1 MYKYICI
8 CILGIRRANGVCASD
23 QRQRV
28 RVTERS
34 GSGGDVGMRPV
45 EFHSR
50 RRERRSSS
58 HRAVLPYA
66 SRVTGCH
73 AQESLSP
80 RFRLSG
86 RVIVRVTSRAAGR
99 DEYMRPRPYPYNVA
113 GCTRLFRCF
122 SPLIVREDGREGERE
137 KEREQGESIVPTART
152 LSTTN

>member
-1 MYKYICI
+1 MVGWTSVYVR
-8 CILGIRRANGVCASD
+8 ILGIRRASGVCVSD

-34 GSGGDVGMRPV
+34 GGGRGVGMRPV

-58 HRAVLPYA
+58 HRAVLSYA

-86 RVIVRVTSRAAGR
+86 RVIVRVTSRRTGR
-99 DEYMRPRPYPYNVA
+99 DEYARPRLYPYRVA
-113 GCTRLFRCF
+113 KPVAYDCF
-122 SPLIVREDGREGERE
+122 DASL
-137 KEREQGESIVPTART
+137 
-152 LSTTN
+152 L